1 MGRSVPGAAA
11 AQDISEHFYL
21 QADDGIRDR
30 NVTGVQTCA
39 LPIYF
44 KPLVFRK
51 VGRVMNLRQLIPAL
65 FSLSLALT
73 AAASAWI
80 PGARF
85 AFFGIVGAYA
95 AAVLGCA
102 FHTAHRHGA
111 ACGAAAAAVFPTLHV
126 SYGLGFIRGVWDH
139 TVRRHRR
146 RAAVAV
152 LPQTAG
158 RQAAAVQPRDS

>member
-1 MGRSVPGAAA
+1 RLVTLFPYTTLFRSPDVVSQYYARRSLRQVARM
-11 AQDISEHFYL
+11 YL
-21 QADDGIRDR
+21 GY
-30 NVTGVQTCA
+30 G
-39 LPIYF
+39 YF

-65 FSLSLALT
+65 FILSLALT

-102 FHTAHRHGA
+102 FHTAH
-111 ACGAAAAAVFPTLHV
+111 
-126 SYGLGFIRGVWDH
+126 
-139 TVRRHRR
+139 
-146 RAAVAV
+146 
-152 LPQTAG
+152 
-158 RQAAAVQPRDS
+158 